1 MEYELAAEGKLNYCI
16 KDLCGDPSSLGEL
29 HGMVIPEN
37 WIESELWNKGYSWH
51 FSKDIPKEELIW
63 TRLKNQTAK

>member
-37 WIESELWNKGYSWH
+37 WIETMESGLCEI
-51 FSKDIPKEELIW
+51 KDTVDTSLRTYQK
-63 TRLKNQTAK
+63 KN